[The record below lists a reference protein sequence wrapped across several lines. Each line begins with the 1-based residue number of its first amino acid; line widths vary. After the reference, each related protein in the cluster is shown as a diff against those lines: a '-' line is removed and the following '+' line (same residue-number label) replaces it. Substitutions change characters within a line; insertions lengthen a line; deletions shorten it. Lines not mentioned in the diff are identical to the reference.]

1 MLPAMAIM
9 RTTLATND
17 PMQMNQLFS
26 LALGLASPWQVAGL
40 VLDPEKKRLDIE
52 VDFPPGSLFPCP
64 ECGDACKVHDT
75 KKQTWR
81 HLNFFEHLAY
91 LHGRQPRTKCEKHGV
106 KTTTV
111 PWARAGANFT
121 LLFEAMVVALGRNG
135 LTPTAIGR
143 VVGEHDTLVW
153 RILEH
158 YVNEVRAR
166 DSHASTT
173 SVGVDETSR
182 AKGHVYVT
190 LFVDMQAARVLTVAE
205 GKDHKTVEH
214 FRSDFIAHGGK
225 PEQVTDFSLDMSAA
239 FVKGIEANFPLAKLT
254 FDKFH
259 VISLMNEAVDEVRR
273 AEQKERTELK
283 KTRYSWLQ
291 NEVNMKPAV
300 RDAFQTLKNS
310 TLDTARSWRIK
321 TMLQA
326 LYTQPAEKAE
336 GFFNRWYFWAT
347 HSRLAPVIRVART
360 LKAHKAGVLRWFT
373 SHLSNARLE
382 GFNSLIQAAKARSRG
397 FRSPWKMA
405 TIIYLLLAKLD
416 FKLPVALPSAIHA
429 K

>member
-1 MLPAMAIM
+1 MDWRLIGRYAPRHGHHEDDLGDERSYA
-9 RTTLATND
+9 D
-17 PMQMNQLFS
+17 EPVVQLG
-26 LALGLASPWQVAGL
+26 AWVGVAVASRGARAR
-40 VLDPEKKRLDIE
+40 PEKKRLDIE

-190 LFVDMQAARVLTVAE
+190 LFVAVSYTHLTLP
-205 GKDHKTVEH
+205 T
-214 FRSDFIAHGGK
+214 I
-225 PEQVTDFSLDMSAA
+225 
-239 FVKGIEANFPLAKLT
+239 
-254 FDKFH
+254 
-259 VISLMNEAVDEVRR
+259 
-273 AEQKERTELK
+273 
-283 KTRYSWLQ
+283 YS
-291 NEVNMKPAV
+291 V
-300 RDAFQTLKNS
+300 
-310 TLDTARSWRIK
+310 
-321 TMLQA
+321 
-326 LYTQPAEKAE
+326 
-336 GFFNRWYFWAT
+336 
-347 HSRLAPVIRVART
+347 
-360 LKAHKAGVLRWFT
+360 
-373 SHLSNARLE
+373 
-382 GFNSLIQAAKARSRG
+382 
-397 FRSPWKMA
+397 
-405 TIIYLLLAKLD
+405 
-416 FKLPVALPSAIHA
+416 
-429 K
+429 